1 MRRITGISGSRTEED
16 VAALWQG
23 YHETQNPCLKEAL
36 IKRYVHLV
44 RFIAGRMRIALP
56 AHLRM
61 EELEG
66 AGIVGLLLAVDGF
79 DPNHGVDFSTYA
91 QPRIR
96 GAILDELRKLD
107 PLPRSARQKVK
118 GIAKALAALEQRL
131 GRQPE
136 HEEVANHLG
145 LSLDAYYEML
155 GDGNG
160 FGLHAWDD
168 RRTGRAEDESDSFSH
183 SVRDPGSDGV
193 PRELLARE
201 RQALLG
207 ELIDTL
213 PADEK
218 MVIGLYYQEGL
229 TMKEVGAVLDVSES
243 RVSQLHS
250 SAVLRLRTR
259 LRHRGIGPQDLI

>member
-1 MRRITGISGSRTEED
+1 MRRVTGISESGTED

-23 YHETQNPCLKEAL
+23 YRQTQNPCLKEAL

-44 RFIAGRMRIALP
+44 RFIAGRMRISLP
-56 AHLRM
+56 AHLRI

-66 AGIVGLLLAVDGF
+66 AGIVGLLLALESF
-79 DPNHGVDFSTYA
+79 DPNHGVEFSTYA

-118 GIAKALAALEQRL
+118 GIEKALAALEQQL

-136 HEEVANHLG
+136 HEELANYLG
-145 LSLDAYYEML
+145 LSLEAYYEML
-155 GDGNG
+155 GEGNG
-160 FGLHAWDD
+160 FHVLSLDD
-168 RRTGRAEDESDSFSH
+168 RRTAWAEDELDSIPNPIG
-183 SVRDPGSDGV
+183 DPSSDGL
-193 PRELLARE
+193 PRDLLVRE

-207 ELIDTL
+207 QLIDTL
-213 PADEK
+213 PSDEK
-218 MVIGLYYQEGL
+218 IVIGLYYQEGL
-229 TMKEVGAVLDVSES
+229 TMKEVGAVLEVSES

-250 SAVLRLRTR
+250 SAILRLRAR
-259 LRHRGIGPQDLI
+259 LRHHGIGSSDFM

>member
-1 MRRITGISGSRTEED
+1 MED

-23 YHETQNPCLKEAL
+23 YRETRNPCLKEAL
-36 IKRYVHLV
+36 IKRYIHLV
-44 RFIAGRMRIALP
+44 RFIAGRMRISLP
-56 AHLRM
+56 AHLRT

-107 PLPRSARQKVK
+107 PLPRSARQKAK
-118 GIAKALAALEQRL
+118 GIARALAALEQQL

-136 HEEVANHLG
+136 HEEVAGHLG
-145 LSLDAYYEML
+145 LSLEAYYEML
-155 GDGNG
+155 GEGNG
-160 FGLHAWDD
+160 FGLHSCDD
-168 RRTGRAEDESDSFSH
+168 GRTARAEDEPDSFPNPIG
-183 SVRDPGSDGV
+183 DPSRDGV
-193 PRELLARE
+193 PRDLLARE

-207 ELIDTL
+207 QLIDTL
-213 PADEK
+213 PSDEK

-229 TMKEVGAVLDVSES
+229 TMKEVGAVLEVSES

-250 SAVLRLRTR
+250 SALLRLRAR
-259 LRHRGIGPQDLI
+259 LRHNGIEPQDLM

>member
-1 MRRITGISGSRTEED
+1 MRRATRISESGTED

-23 YHETQNPCLKEAL
+23 YRRTQNPCLKEAL
-36 IKRYVHLV
+36 IKRYAHLV
-44 RFIAGRMRIALP
+44 RFIAGRMRISLP

-61 EELEG
+61 DELEG

-91 QPRIR
+91 QPRIK

-107 PLPRSARQKVK
+107 PLPRSARQKAK
-118 GIAKALAALEQRL
+118 GIARALAALEQQL

-136 HEEVANHLG
+136 HEEVADYLG
-145 LSLDAYYEML
+145 LTLEAYYEML
-155 GDGNG
+155 GEGNG
-160 FGLHAWDD
+160 FGVFSLDDGRTAW
-168 RRTGRAEDESDSFSH
+168 AEDEVDSISNP
-183 SVRDPGSDGV
+183 VADPRSDGL
-193 PRELLARE
+193 PRDLLARE

-207 ELIDTL
+207 QLIDAL
-213 PADEK
+213 PSDEK

-250 SAVLRLRTR
+250 SAVLRLRAR
-259 LRHRGIGPQDLI
+259 LRHDGIGPQDLM

>member
-1 MRRITGISGSRTEED
+1 MQRATRISESGTED

-23 YHETQNPCLKEAL
+23 YHQTQSPSLKEAL
-36 IKRYVHLV
+36 IRRYAYLV
-44 RFIAGRMRIALP
+44 RVIAGRMRMSLP
-56 AHLRM
+56 AHLRI

-107 PLPRSARQKVK
+107 PLPRSARQKAK
-118 GIAKALAALEQRL
+118 GIERALGALEQQL

-136 HEEVANHLG
+136 HEEVADYLG
-145 LSLDAYYEML
+145 LSLEAYYEML
-155 GDGNG
+155 GEGNG
-160 FGLHAWDD
+160 FGVLFLD
-168 RRTGRAEDESDSFSH
+168 RGRTALAEDELDSISNPGGDP
-183 SVRDPGSDGV
+183 SNDGLPRD
-193 PRELLARE
+193 LLARE

-207 ELIDTL
+207 QLIDTL
-213 PADEK
+213 PPDEK

-229 TMKEVGAVLDVSES
+229 TMKEVGAVLEVSES
-243 RVSQLHS
+243 RISQLHS
-250 SAVLRLRTR
+250 SAVLRLRAR
-259 LRHRGIGPQDLI
+259 LHHHGIGPQDLM

>member
-1 MRRITGISGSRTEED
+1 MRRATGIAREGKEEIT
-16 VAALWQG
+16 ALWQG
-23 YHETQNPCLKEAL
+23 YRQTQNPCLKEAL

-44 RFIAGRMRIALP
+44 RFVGGRMRICLP
-56 AHLRM
+56 SHLRM

-79 DPNHGVDFSTYA
+79 DPNYGVDFSTYA

-107 PLPRSARQKVK
+107 PLPRSARQKAK
-118 GIAKALAALEQRL
+118 GIERALVAVEQQL

-136 HEEVANHLG
+136 HEEVAAYLG
-145 LSLDAYYEML
+145 LSLEAYYEML
-155 GDGNG
+155 GEGNG
-160 FGLHAWDD
+160 FRALSLDN
-168 RRTGRAEDESDSFSH
+168 RRTAWAEDEADL
-183 SVRDPGSDGV
+183 VPNPMGDPGSDGL
-193 PRELLARE
+193 PRDLLVRE

-207 ELIDTL
+207 QIIDTL
-213 PADEK
+213 PSDEK

-259 LRHRGIGPQDLI
+259 LRHHGIGRQDLM

>member
-1 MRRITGISGSRTEED
+1 MQRPIGISEEGTENI
-16 VAALWQG
+16 AALWQG
-23 YHETQNPCLKEAL
+23 YRQTQNPCLKEAL

-44 RFIAGRMRIALP
+44 RLIAGRMRLGLP
-56 AHLRM
+56 SHLRL

-91 QPRIR
+91 QPRIK

-107 PLPRSARQKVK
+107 PLPRSARQKAK
-118 GIAKALAALEQRL
+118 GIERALAALEQQL

-136 HEEVANHLG
+136 HEEVAAYLG
-145 LSLDAYYEML
+145 LTLESYYEML
-155 GDGNG
+155 GQGNG
-160 FGLHAWDD
+160 LCLLSLDD
-168 RRTGRAEDESDSFSH
+168 RRTAWTDDEPDSIPNPIEDASTDGLP
-183 SVRDPGSDGV
+183 RD
-193 PRELLARE
+193 LLTRE

-207 ELIDTL
+207 QLIDAL
-213 PADEK
+213 PSDEK

-229 TMKEVGAVLDVSES
+229 TMKEVGTVLEVSES

-250 SAVLRLRTR
+250 SAVLRLRAR
-259 LRHRGIGPQDLI
+259 LRHHGIGPQDLM